1 MKYKMERKLY
11 WENAY
16 ASGDMCYYYWEGGRR
31 TKRKNGYCYTLPPS
45 RPALGGEK
53 KRLGVVIAYDH
64 ILCTRDV
71 VCCMGVGLSWYN
83 GKEVG
88 S

>member
-16 ASGDMCYYYWEGGRR
+16 ASGDMCMLLFGKVGVDEQRE
-31 TKRKNGYCYTLPPS
+31 KMVIVILSPPS

-53 KRLGVVIAYDH
+53 RKKKLVVVIAYDH

-71 VCCMGVGLSWYN
+71 VCCMGVGLSWYR
-83 GKEVG
+83 GR
-88 S
+88 